1 MKKISIIGG
10 GNVGATAAFIA
21 AEKELADIVLVDVV
35 EGMPQGKSLD
45 MNETG
50 PISRSDTRLIG
61 SNDYA
66 TIEGSEIV
74 IITAGLARKPG
85 MSREDLQKKNAEII
99 KSVTENVAKHAPES
113 IIIMV
118 TNPIDV
124 MTYYAMKISG
134 FPKNR
139 IVGQAGI
146 LDTARFRFFIAEK
159 LNVSIEDIST
169 MVLGGHGDSMVPLPR
184 YTCISGIPLS
194 EFMDKETIDKLIQRT
209 RKGGG
214 EIVGLLKTGSAYY
227 APAAAT
233 IEMAKA
239 ILKDKKRV
247 LPCSAYLSGQYGIND
262 IYIGVPVILGANGV
276 EKIIELKLDDDELKA
291 LQNSAAIYRK
301 QIDILEVSEF

>member
-50 PISRSDTRLIG
+50 PISRSDTRLTG

-66 TIEGSEIV
+66 AIKGSDIV

-99 KSVTENVAKHAPES
+99 KSVTENVAKHAPDS

-124 MTYYAMKISG
+124 MTYWAMKISG

-139 IVGQAGI
+139 IIGQAGI

-159 LNVSIEDIST
+159 LNVSIEDISA

-184 YTCISGIPLS
+184 YTCVSGVPLS

-214 EIVGLLKTGSAYY
+214 EIVALLKTGSAYY

-233 IEMAKA
+233 IEMAEA

-262 IYIGVPVILGANGV
+262 IYIGVPVILGAKGV
-276 EKIIELKLDDDELKA
+276 EKIVELKLDDDELKA

-301 QIDILEVSEF
+301 QIDILEASGF

>member
-1 MKKISIIGG
+1 
-10 GNVGATAAFIA
+10 
-21 AEKELADIVLVDVV
+21 
-35 EGMPQGKSLD
+35 
-45 MNETG
+45 
-50 PISRSDTRLIG
+50 
-61 SNDYA
+61 
-66 TIEGSEIV
+66 
-74 IITAGLARKPG
+74 
-85 MSREDLQKKNAEII
+85 MSREDLQKKNAQII
-99 KSVTENVAKHAPES
+99 KSVTENVAKHAPKS

-139 IVGQAGI
+139 IIGQAGI

-184 YTCISGIPLS
+184 YTGISGIPLS
-194 EFMDKETIDKLIQRT
+194 EFMDKETIDNLIQRT

-233 IEMAKA
+233 IEMAEA

-262 IYIGVPVILGANGV
+262 IYIGVPVILGADGV
-276 EKIIELKLDDDELKA
+276 EKIIELRLDDDELKA

-301 QIDILEVSEF
+301 QIDILEASEF

>member
-1 MKKISIIGG
+1 MRGKISVIGA

-45 MNETG
+45 MNEAG
-50 PISRSDTRLIG
+50 PISHSDVKLIG

-66 TIEGSEIV
+66 DIKDSDIV

-99 KSVTENVAKHAPES
+99 KGITENVAKHAPES

-134 FPKNR
+134 FPAKR
-139 IVGQAGI
+139 VVGQAGI
-146 LDTARFRFFIAEK
+146 LDTARFRFFISEK
-159 LNVSIEDIST
+159 LNISIKDISA

-184 YTCISGIPLS
+184 YTTISGIPIS
-194 EFMDKETIDKLIQRT
+194 KFMDKETIDNLIDRT
-209 RKGGG
+209 RKGGE

-227 APAAAT
+227 APAAASV
-233 IEMAKA
+233 EMAEA
-239 ILKDKKRV
+239 ILKDKKRL
-247 LPCSAYLSGQYGIND
+247 LPCSAYLTGQYGIDD
-262 IYIGVPVILGANGV
+262 IYIGVPVILGAGGV
-276 EKIIELKLDDDELKA
+276 EKIIELKLSDDEIKA
-291 LQNSAAIYRK
+291 LQNSASIYRN
-301 QIDILEVSEF
+301 QIDML

>member
-50 PISRSDTRLIG
+50 PISRSDTKLIG

-66 TIEGSEIV
+66 AIEGSEIV

-85 MSREDLQKKNAEII
+85 MSREDLQKKNAQII
-99 KSVTENVAKHAPES
+99 KSVTENVAKHAPKS

-139 IVGQAGI
+139 IIGQAGI

-184 YTCISGIPLS
+184 YTGISGIPLS
-194 EFMDKETIDKLIQRT
+194 EFMDKETIDNLIQRT

-233 IEMAKA
+233 IEMAEA

-262 IYIGVPVILGANGV
+262 IYIGVPVILGADGV
-276 EKIIELKLDDDELKA
+276 EKIIELRLDDDELKA

-301 QIDILEVSEF
+301 QIDILEASEF

>member
-1 MKKISIIGG
+1 MSRGKISIIGG

-35 EGMPQGKSLD
+35 EDMPQGKTLD

-50 PISRSDTRLIG
+50 PISRSDSLLVG
-61 SNDYA
+61 SNDYLS
-66 TIEGSEIV
+66 IEGSEVV

-99 KSVTENVAKHAPES
+99 KSVTENVVKYAPES

-124 MTYYAMKISG
+124 MTYHAMKISG
-134 FPKNR
+134 FEKNR
-139 IVGQAGI
+139 VVGQAGI

-159 LNVSIEDIST
+159 LNVSVEDISA

-184 YTCISGIPLS
+184 YTTISGIPIK
-194 EFMDKETIDKLIQRT
+194 EFLDQETINGLIQRT
-209 RKGGG
+209 RGGGG

-227 APAAAT
+227 APAHAA
-233 IEMAKA
+233 IQMAES
-239 ILKDKKRV
+239 ILKDKKRL
-247 LPCSAYLSGQYGIND
+247 LPCSAYLEGQYGIDD
-262 IYIGVPVILGANGV
+262 IYIGAPVILGENGV
-276 EKIIELKLDDDELKA
+276 EKIIELKLTDEELESLK
-291 LQNSAAIYRK
+291 NSADIYRK
-301 QIDILEVSEF
+301 QIEMLGI

>member
-1 MKKISIIGG
+1 MEKISIIGG

-35 EGMPQGKSLD
+35 EGLPQGKSLD

-50 PISRSDTRLIG
+50 PISRSDTRLTG
-61 SNDYA
+61 ANDYA
-66 TIEGSEIV
+66 AIKGSEIV

-85 MSREDLQKKNAEII
+85 MSREDLQKKNAQII

-134 FPKNR
+134 FPKNK

-169 MVLGGHGDSMVPLPR
+169 VVLGGHGDSMVPLPR

-227 APAAAT
+227 APAAAS
-233 IEMAKA
+233 IEMAEA

-301 QIDILEVSEF
+301 QIDILESV